1 MTKIMSI
8 TKVMRVF
15 LQLLKQL
22 SYLDS
27 RPKDHSEL
35 LTGYL

>member
-1 MTKIMSI
+1 MTKIMSV

-27 RPKDHSEL
+27 RPMI
-35 LTGYL
+35 TQNY